1 MTENTQNYPWLKR
14 YPDAIDWNKKF
25 VGRPL
30 YRLLDDAERQWPHAH
45 AIDFMGRHFTY
56 KEVADYVRKLA
67 TGLQK
72 LGVKRGV
79 KVGLCLPNCP
89 QFVIAYYAILKAG
102 GTVVNYSPLYNAEEI
117 GHQINDSGTEIMITL
132 ALEVLYPKVREN
144 LGSTKL
150 KMIITDQLANA
161 LPLAK
166 RLAFPLLKRGE
177 ISEIPEDEQ
186 HVAWESLLENPPQH
200 DPVETHPEADIAV
213 IQYTGGTTG
222 VPKGVMLTHANLYIN
237 AQQCGDWF
245 HAAEPG
251 KEKVL
256 GVLPLFHVFAMATV
270 MNFSILKGAEMILH
284 PRFEIKS
291 LLADVHSKKPTL
303 MPGVST
309 LFAAINQYK
318 QLDKYNLKSL
328 KYCISGGGPLPQE
341 VKKQFEERT
350 GCVLVEGYGLSEA
363 SPVVSCNP
371 LTGTNKTGSIGMPF
385 PGTILE
391 VVDMDDKETLL
402 GVRETGEICVRA
414 PQVMH
419 GYWQQLI
426 ETNNTVINGRLYT
439 GDVGYMDENG
449 YFYIVDRLKELI
461 ISGGYN
467 IYPRTVEEAVYK
479 HEAIAECG
487 VIAIE
492 HPKRGEVPKVYA
504 VLAEGKQ
511 CKETDLIEF
520 LKGELPSYAAPRHI
534 EFIDEMPKTMVG
546 KVDKRALKKMHQ
558 EMMAKQGAPVSEV

>member
-1 MTENTQNYPWLKR
+1 MTEDASKNASYPWLKR
-14 YPDAIDWNKKF
+14 YPDAIDWNTRL
-25 VGRPL
+25 VARPL
-30 YRLLDDAERQWPHAH
+30 YRLLDEAERQWPNSN

-67 TGLQK
+67 TGLTK

-102 GTVVNYSPLYNAEEI
+102 GTVVNYSPLYNAQEI

-132 ALEVLYPKVREN
+132 ALEALYPKVKEN

-150 KMIITDQLANA
+150 KLIVTDQLANA

-166 RLAFPLLKRGE
+166 RLAFPILKRGE
-177 ISEIPEDEQ
+177 ISEIPNDAQ
-186 HVAWESLLENPPQH
+186 HVSWESLLNNPPQH
-200 DPVETHPEADIAV
+200 EPVAIQPEADVAV

-222 VPKGVMLTHANLYIN
+222 VPKGAVLTHANLYVN
-237 AQQCGDWF
+237 AHQCGMWF
-245 HAAEPG
+245 PGATPG

-291 LLADVHSKKPTL
+291 LLADIHGKKPTL

-309 LFAAINQYK
+309 LFAAINQYRH
-318 QLDKYNLKSL
+318 LDKYNLKSL

-350 GCVLVEGYGLSEA
+350 GCILVEGYGLSEA
-363 SPVVSCNP
+363 SPVTNCNP
-371 LTGTNKTGSIGMPF
+371 LTGTNKTGSIGMPL
-385 PGTILE
+385 PGTIVE
-391 VVDMDDKETLL
+391 VVDLDDRSKVL
-402 GVRETGEICVRA
+402 GVRETGEICVRG

-419 GYWQQLI
+419 GYWQQLT
-426 ETNNTVINGRLYT
+426 ETNDTIIDGRLHT
-439 GDVGYMDENG
+439 GDVGYYDEDG

-461 ISGGYN
+461 ISGGFN

-479 HEAIAECG
+479 HDAIAECA
-487 VIAIE
+487 VIGIE
-492 HPKRGEVPKVYA
+492 HPKRGEVPKVCA
-504 VLAEGKQ
+504 VLVEGKK
-511 CKETDLIEF
+511 CLETELTEF
-520 LKGELPSYAAPRHI
+520 LKGHLPTYAVPRHI
-534 EFIDEMPKTMVG
+534 EFCDSLPKTMVG
-546 KVDKRALKKMHQ
+546 KVDKRALKKAHLSKKTDEQ
-558 EMMAKQGAPVSEV
+558 S